1 MADRKRIYKSVATF
15 ETALA
20 FAPSCGACSSVHTKI
35 GVHYLTGHGRFGS
48 RRIPQDSVQEHK
60 RGKTPYEFS
69 DA

>member
-1 MADRKRIYKSVATF
+1 MADRKRKYKSVAAS

-20 FAPSCGACSSVHTKI
+20 FEPSCGACSSIRTKI
-35 GVHYLTGHGRFGS
+35 EVHYLTGYGRFGS